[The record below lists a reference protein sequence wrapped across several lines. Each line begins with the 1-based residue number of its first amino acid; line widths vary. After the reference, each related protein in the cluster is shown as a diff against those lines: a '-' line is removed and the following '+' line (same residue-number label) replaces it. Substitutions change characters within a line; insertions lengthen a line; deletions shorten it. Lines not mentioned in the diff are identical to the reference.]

1 MCSWGST
8 DKGYHVKDFLAH
20 LREQRIRPP
29 IARIDHRNTP
39 GLDGRTRRTE
49 GYRISQCKRQRVE
62 EIFGWLKTVG
72 GMRKTRFIGQGT
84 NLLSIAKSSASR
96 PAA

>member
-1 MCSWGST
+1 
-8 DKGYHVKDFLAH
+8 
-20 LREQRIRPP
+20 
-29 IARIDHRNTP
+29 
-39 GLDGRTRRTE
+39 
-49 GYRISQCKRQRVE
+49 VE